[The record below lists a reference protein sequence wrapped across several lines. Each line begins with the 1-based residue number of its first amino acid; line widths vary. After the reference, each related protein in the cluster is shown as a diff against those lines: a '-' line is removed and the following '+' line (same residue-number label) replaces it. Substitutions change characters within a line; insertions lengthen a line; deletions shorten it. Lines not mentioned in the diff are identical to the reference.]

1 MRSSQNTVD
10 WESLRSAESGLGFDW
25 LSDGAFR
32 GRGSLSAQFVIVE
45 LSAEVDLVVLVV
57 LCSSQGSEL

>member
-1 MRSSQNTVD
+1 MVD

-25 LSDGAFR
+25 LSHCASR

-57 LCSSQGSEL
+57 LCSSQGSEI